1 MVVESSTLESSVVT
15 FWEDGPSEVIVVL
28 FADCRLV
35 VGNIGVKGDV
45 DLKVDGFMVVF
56 MVVDVVAV
64 VDVVVCAGAYVLVV
78 VDGVQL

>member
-1 MVVESSTLESSVVT
+1 M
-15 FWEDGPSEVIVVL
+15 
-28 FADCRLV
+28 